1 MIAEVS
7 YAGEIGGFGAKIGR
21 KRPVLASPP
30 AKSRR
35 TQPVRGAHPV
45 GAALPPRRCTTATR
59 RVRATHPAT
68 SQHAPRHWQT
78 TTQPVPTS
86 YPASATRPPA
96 GCEPTTPPVR
106 VARPAGAEP
115 PPAHCQPATQR
126 AKPSH
131 PASHAQPPAGSAAA
145 ILQARRAF
153 IARQR
158 ATDSILRASDSIA
171 APTLPPPIEPD
182 ESQLR
187 QIATLPIPEAIELLE
202 RFSKAT
208 ERHQLANSLGYVWSV
223 RDINL
228 AWSCV
233 TRSALDAPTKQALYN
248 ALWG

>member
-35 TQPVRGAHPV
+35 TQPVRGAHPL
-45 GAALPPRRCTTATR
+45 GAALPPSRCATATR

-86 YPASATRPPA
+86 DPASATRPPA

-106 VARPAGAEP
+106 VAHPAGAEP

-131 PASHAQPPAGSAAA
+131 PAGLAQPPAGSAAA

-153 IARQR
+153 LARQQ
-158 ATDSILRASDSIA
+158 AADSIA
-171 APTLPPPIEPD
+171 APSLPPLIEPD
-182 ESQLR
+182 ESYLR
-187 QIATLPIPEAIELLE
+187 QIATLPIPEAIQMLE
-202 RFSKAT
+202 RVTKDT
-208 ERHQLANSLGYVWSV
+208 ERHQLATSLGFVWSA

-228 AWSCV
+228 AWNSV
-233 TRSALDAPTKQALYN
+233 TRSALDAATKQILYN
-248 ALWG
+248 TLWG